1 MNCKHLWE
9 YLVLYSVLFWQRLSV
24 HWAKWQWNVKNELK
38 WNQLLLSIWLV
49 GIALDLDCVR
59 NANMNISSCANW
71 WRFKKN
77 RTKMKDSLITKDFL
91 QSVKI
96 DGIFIRI
103 RQQHKMFLLLLVLND
118 LFRLEIYLLHL
129 VLWEVLFDYL
139 VWQNVG
145 RACIISRAS
154 LVAIHHTI

>member
-9 YLVLYSVLFWQRLSV
+9 YLVQYSVLFWQRLSV
-24 HWAKWQWNVKNELK
+24 HWAKWQWHVKNELK

-59 NANMNISSCANW
+59 NANMNISSFANW
-71 WRFKKN
+71 WRFEKY

-103 RQQHKMFLLLLVLND
+103 RQQHKMFLLFLVLND

-145 RACIISRAS
+145 RASGSNNIWCQ
-154 LVAIHHTI
+154 